1 MTAPAPWLTSSL
13 EKWSPEWSNAVFPL
27 EERDRRWAR
36 VRSLM
41 ANAGIDA
48 IVCFPLTHQHGR
60 SAADARYLTQL
71 GENSDEV
78 TCVFPLE
85 GDVTAWSSRGGVWPA
100 SNWFTDIRSAE
111 RGYGGRTVSAYLREH
126 PKLANGTIA
135 IAGLSS
141 TPISHIRSAEGV
153 VNWRSY
159 EVLRENFPDA
169 TFVSATPV
177 LGEARWAKSP
187 DEIEFLR
194 KGIEIAEIT
203 LQALRDHARAGVAE
217 RELYAHMMFA
227 NAKAG
232 GSFHP
237 MVGWVS
243 GPQSRPYH
251 RIEQPTFRKLNHGDL
266 ISVEVEGIWGGYHSQ
281 LDQTMAIGDAPPEMF
296 EAMKHV
302 WDVFNDV
309 VAAMKPG
316 VTVGELMDIADRK
329 GLMGG
334 RAWTGLGMHG
344 RGTGN
349 DGPLLTR
356 QQEPPEIRNIV
367 LVEGCCFNVKP
378 SAAFEKASD
387 YVRWGDSVVVTASG
401 GKRLGTRPQELPVL
415 K

>member
-1 MTAPAPWLTSSL
+1 MP
-13 EKWSPEWSNAVFPL
+13 EQWSPQWSNAVFSL
-27 EERDRRWAR
+27 DERDRRWAL

-41 ANAGIDA
+41 AKAGIDA

-78 TCVFPLE
+78 TCVFTLDGE
-85 GDVTAWSSRGGVWPA
+85 ITAWCSRGGVWPA

-111 RGYGGRTVSAYLREH
+111 RGFGGKTITGYLHEH
-126 PKLANGTIA
+126 PKLASGKIA
-135 IAGLSS
+135 IAGLTS

-232 GSFHP
+232 GSFP
-237 MVGWVS
+237 PLVAGVR
-243 GPQSRPYH
+243 GPHSRP
-251 RIEQPTFRKLNHGDL
+251 
-266 ISVEVEGIWGGYHSQ
+266 
-281 LDQTMAIGDAPPEMF
+281 
-296 EAMKHV
+296 
-302 WDVFNDV
+302 
-309 VAAMKPG
+309 
-316 VTVGELMDIADRK
+316 
-329 GLMGG
+329 
-334 RAWTGLGMHG
+334 
-344 RGTGN
+344 
-349 DGPLLTR
+349 
-356 QQEPPEIRNIV
+356 
-367 LVEGCCFNVKP
+367 
-378 SAAFEKASD
+378 
-387 YVRWGDSVVVTASG
+387 
-401 GKRLGTRPQELPVL
+401 
-415 K
+415 

>member
-13 EKWSPEWSNAVFPL
+13 EKWSPEWSHAVFSL

-41 ANAGIDA
+41 AGAGVDA

-78 TCVFPLE
+78 TCVFTLDGE
-85 GDVTAWSSRGGVWPA
+85 ITAWSSRGGVWPA

-111 RGYGGRTVSAYLREH
+111 RGFGGRTVSGYLREH
-126 PKLANGTIA
+126 PKLMKGTIA

-159 EVLRENFPDA
+159 EVLRENFPAA
-169 TFVSATPV
+169 TFVSATPI
-177 LGEARWAKSP
+177 LGEARWSKSAE
-187 DEIEFLR
+187 EIEFLR
-194 KGIEIAEIT
+194 KGIEVAEVT
-203 LQALRDHARAGVAE
+203 LQALYDNARPGVAE

-243 GPQSRPYH
+243 GPQSRPFH
-251 RIEQPTFRKLNHGDL
+251 RIEQPTFRSLAHGDL

-281 LDQTMAIGDAPPEMF
+281 LDQTMAIGEAPPEMF

-302 WDVFNDV
+302 WDVFDDV

-316 VTVGELMDIADRK
+316 VTMGELMDIADRK
-329 GLMGG
+329 DLMGG
-334 RAWTGLGMHG
+334 RAWTGLGLHG

-356 QQEPPEIRNIV
+356 QKEPPEIRNIE

-387 YVRWGDSVVVTASG
+387 YVRWGDTVVVTESG
-401 GKRLGTRPQELPVL
+401 GRRLGTRPKELRVL

>member
-1 MTAPAPWLTSSL
+1 MPASAPWLTSSL
-13 EKWSPEWSNAVFPL
+13 EQWSPEWSNAVFSL

-41 ANAGIDA
+41 ADAGIDA

-78 TCVFPLE
+78 TCVFTLD
-85 GDVTAWSSRGGVWPA
+85 GDITAWSSRGGVWPA

-111 RGYGGRTVSAYLREH
+111 RGFGGRTVSAYLREK
-126 PKLANGTIA
+126 PQLAKGTIA
-135 IAGLSS
+135 VAGLSS

-177 LGEARWAKSP
+177 LGEARWTKSP

-194 KGIEIAEIT
+194 RGIEVAEIT
-203 LQALRDHARAGVAE
+203 LQALYDRARAGVAE

-243 GPQSRPYH
+243 GPQSRPFH
-251 RIEQPTFRKLNHGDL
+251 RIEQPTFRSLNYGDL

-281 LDQTMAIGDAPPEMF
+281 LDQTMAIGTAPPEMF
-296 EAMKHV
+296 EAMIHV
-302 WDVFNDV
+302 WSVFNDV

-316 VTVGELMDIADRK
+316 VTMGELMDIADRK

-334 RAWTGLGMHG
+334 RA
-344 RGTGN
+344 
-349 DGPLLTR
+349 
-356 QQEPPEIRNIV
+356 
-367 LVEGCCFNVKP
+367 
-378 SAAFEKASD
+378 
-387 YVRWGDSVVVTASG
+387 
-401 GKRLGTRPQELPVL
+401 
-415 K
+415 

>member
-1 MTAPAPWLTSSL
+1 MSAHVLMSSL
-13 EKWSPEWSNAVFPL
+13 NQWSPEWSNAVFSL
-27 EERDRRWAR
+27 VERDRRWAL

-41 ANAGIDA
+41 AKEGIDL

-78 TCVFPLE
+78 TCAFPLE
-85 GDVTAWSSRGGVWPA
+85 GEVTAWCSRGGVWPA

-111 RGYGGRTVSAYLREH
+111 RGFGGKTITGYLREH
-126 PKLANGTIA
+126 PKLATGKIA

-159 EVLRENFPDA
+159 EVLRENFPNA

-177 LGEARWAKSP
+177 LGEARWAKSAE
-187 DEIEFLR
+187 EIAFLR
-194 KGIEIAEIT
+194 KGTEVAEIT
-203 LQALRDHARAGVAE
+203 LQALIDHARPGVAE

-227 NAKAG
+227 NAKTGA
-232 GSFHP
+232 SFHP

-243 GPQSRPYH
+243 GPQTKPYH
-251 RIEQPTFRKLNHGDL
+251 RMEQPTFRKLEFGDL
-266 ISVEVEGIWGGYHSQ
+266 ISVEVEGIWGGYHAQ
-281 LDQTMAIGDAPPEMF
+281 LDQTMAIGDAPPHMF

-302 WDVFNDV
+302 WDAFNDV

-316 VTVGELMDIADRK
+316 ATVGELMDIADRK

-334 RAWTGLGMHG
+334 RTWVGLGMHG

-349 DGPLLTR
+349 DGPLIIR
-356 QQEPPEIRNIV
+356 KPEPPEIRDLV

-378 SAAFEKASD
+378 SAAFEQASD
-387 YVRWGDSVVVTASG
+387 YVRWGDSVVVTKTGAE
-401 GKRLGTRPQELPVL
+401 RLGTRVQELPVL